1 MFHMFS
7 SFASEAID
15 DARKLA
21 RLYHFCINK
30 YKKKVEVAK
39 FDYAIRRE
47 ARSKEN
53 HLFRA

>member
-7 SFASEAID
+7 SFASEAVD

-30 YKKKVEVAK
+30 YKKKVAK